1 LAAPREVD
9 AGPKRVVMSLAANKN
24 LSDVDDAARP
34 LLNVDE
40 LNLSFGGLKAVQ
52 NFSLRLPPRALYGL
66 IGPNGAGKTSV
77 FNLLTGMYRPGSG
90 RMLLDGKNLVGRKPH
105 EITAAG
111 IARTFQN
118 IRLFPSMSV
127 LDNVRLAGQCRG
139 RQRLAGTMLHSP
151 GYLAQESSIR
161 RHALELLDLFDL
173 RRRADEEAR
182 CLSYGH
188 QRRLEIVRALAT
200 EPRVLLLDEPA
211 AGMNSREKKDLAESI
226 RNIRQKFPVAILLI
240 DHDMGLIM
248 DICERIVVL
257 DHGVTIATGTP
268 SEVQS
273 DPKVIAAYLGGNA

>member
-1 LAAPREVD
+1 MAQ
-9 AGPKRVVMSLAANKN
+9 
-24 LSDVDDAARP
+24 P
-34 LLNVDE
+34 LRYNSTPNPDRAVLLEVDE

-52 NFSLRLPPRALYGL
+52 KFSLRLPQRALYGL

-77 FNLLTGMYRPGSG
+77 FNLLTGVYQPNSG
-90 RMLLDGKNLVGRKPH
+90 RMVLDSCNLVGRKPH

-127 LDNVRLAGQCRG
+127 LDNVRLAGQCR
-139 RQRLAGTMLHSP
+139 RPQRLVGTMLRTG
-151 GYLAQESSIR
+151 GYCAQEESIR
-161 RHALELLDLFDL
+161 EHALELLDLFDL
-173 RRRADEEAR
+173 RRRADEEAS

-200 EPRVLLLDEPA
+200 EPKLLLLDEPA
-211 AGMNSREKKDLAESI
+211 AGMNSREKKDLAQSI
-226 RNIRQKFPVAILLI
+226 RNIRQKFPITILLI

-248 DICERIVVL
+248 EICERIVVL

-268 SEVQS
+268 AEVQN
-273 DPKVIAAYLGGNA
+273 DPKVIAAYLGGGPPDIPLPGTPGRG